1 MLPCFH
7 LKQNGL
13 NQIIVA
19 QTLAV
24 FLHLEISYYSGEAIY
39 QKKRKK
45 TNNQNRG
52 KPHNK
57 KTQWAEKQKTMI
69 YVNLPVIHIFEL
81 FTFQVYIIYLEN
93 MIINVYFRVSLKASY
108 VQKPML
114 VDTIFGGK
122 FLLQIY
128 FSSQRL
134 V

>member
-1 MLPCFH
+1 
-7 LKQNGL
+7 
-13 NQIIVA
+13 
-19 QTLAV
+19 
-24 FLHLEISYYSGEAIY
+24 
-39 QKKRKK
+39 
-45 TNNQNRG
+45 
-52 KPHNK
+52 
-57 KTQWAEKQKTMI
+57 MI

-81 FTFQVYIIYLEN
+81 FTVQVYIIDLEN